1 MRSTTEP
8 VWEEQFLLKDV
19 THQTLRNT
27 TMQMSVWNYEKGSKH
42 ILLGGIRLGVGEV
55 QGNLHDSF
63 GEELNVW
70 KRFLDYPNENLDFS
84 VPLRSTLES
93 VKRWDSSMFY
103 WTIARKII
111 QLSKK
116 TISSEQPIFEPISN
130 LHAEKVHFKLIK
142 LYDLVLGRFDI
153 SINIINVGNST
164 ASLNEKGGSWFHA

>member
-63 GEELNVW
+63 GEELNLC

-93 VKRWDSSMFY
+93 VKR
-103 WTIARKII
+103 
-111 QLSKK
+111 
-116 TISSEQPIFEPISN
+116 
-130 LHAEKVHFKLIK
+130 
-142 LYDLVLGRFDI
+142 
-153 SINIINVGNST
+153 
-164 ASLNEKGGSWFHA
+164 